1 MIVFIT
7 KNGAIKYPVAT
18 GEQIEPHI
26 NAALAT
32 HLTVWGNDC
41 TLDLSQAVEVISAI
55 NETAGKVNFVNHY
68 MEEGNMI
75 TDIVV
80 GELLHNKIDAFRY
93 SFKNYCEENG
103 IKYDFDDLI
112 IDVDREA

>member
-7 KNGAIKYPVAT
+7 KNGATKHPVAT
-18 GEQIEPHI
+18 GEQIEPH
-26 NAALAT
+26 
-32 HLTVWGNDC
+32 
-41 TLDLSQAVEVISAI
+41 LSQSVEAISAI
-55 NETAGKVNFVNHY
+55 NETAGKVNFVNRY

-112 IDVDREA
+112 IDVDREE